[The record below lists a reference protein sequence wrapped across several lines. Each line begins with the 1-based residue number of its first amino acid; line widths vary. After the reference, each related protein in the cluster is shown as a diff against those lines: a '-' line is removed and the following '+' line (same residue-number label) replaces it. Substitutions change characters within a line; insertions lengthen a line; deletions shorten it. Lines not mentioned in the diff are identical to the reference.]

1 LIFSIPTN
9 NSLSETFS
17 ETYYLWCTN
26 STPTMPRKPVV
37 HFRLKPKDLSGHSHI
52 YLQFVY
58 QGRRLFFSFGQT
70 IKPSDWNDKKQRVK
84 NKQTTTEDGKFAL
97 NDLLDNLEKICYK
110 TYSESLKDGIPEP
123 DVLKEAMVQFIDQN
137 HQPEKQQSN
146 KPSIFSLGQRFVD
159 GEIKFRGRDK
169 SKSSLKN
176 YHAVLKH
183 IKDYATYSKSKL
195 DFESITLDFF
205 YSYVTYLKKVKKLA
219 ANTIAKDISILKVF
233 MGEAMD
239 LGYTDNMQ
247 FRHKKFFYQE
257 EETEHVYLTEPELQ
271 KIYNVQI
278 YNKKLDQVRD
288 LFIFGAWVGLRFS
301 DFSNIKPENIVKI
314 DDDYFIKIITQ
325 KTKDLVIIPC
335 NPVIIEIFEKYKQ
348 NSNML
353 PRTISNQK
361 FNEYI
366 KEVCELAELN
376 EVGRLSSKPKYKLWQ
391 LVSSHTARR
400 SFATNF
406 YLQGFPTIDLMRI
419 TGHKTERSFLKYIRV
434 SKLDTAK
441 RLSEHIKMTWKNK
454 LLETEGTKR

>member
-1 LIFSIPTN
+1 
-9 NSLSETFS
+9 
-17 ETYYLWCTN
+17 
-26 STPTMPRKPVV
+26 MPRKPVV

-123 DVLKEAMVQFIDQN
+123 DVLKEAMLQFIDQN

-146 KPSIFSLGQRFVD
+146 KPSLFSLGLRFVD

-183 IKDYATYSKSKL
+183 LKDYATYSKSKV
-195 DFESITLDFF
+195 DFDSITLDFF

-271 KIYNVQI
+271 MIYNVQI
-278 YNKKLDQVRD
+278 STKKLDQVRD

-314 DDDYFIKIITQ
+314 DDDYFIKVITQ
-325 KTKDLVIIPC
+325 KTKELVIIPC
-335 NPVIIEIFEKYKQ
+335 NPVIIEIFEKYKH

-366 KEVCELAELN
+366 KDVCKLAELN
-376 EVGRLSSKPKYKLWQ
+376 EVGRLSSRSKDKLWQ

-441 RLSEHIKMTWKNK
+441 RLSEHIKQNWRSKALYLN
-454 LLETEGTKR
+454 L

>member
-1 LIFSIPTN
+1 
-9 NSLSETFS
+9 
-17 ETYYLWCTN
+17 
-26 STPTMPRKPVV
+26 MPRKPVV